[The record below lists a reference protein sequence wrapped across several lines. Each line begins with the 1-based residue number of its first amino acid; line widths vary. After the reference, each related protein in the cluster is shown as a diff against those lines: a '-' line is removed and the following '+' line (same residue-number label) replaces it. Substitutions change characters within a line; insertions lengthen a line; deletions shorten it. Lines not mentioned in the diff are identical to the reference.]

1 MTAAL
6 TAALAAADR
15 VLAEGDLLCMFP
27 DGGLSP
33 DGTLLPFQA
42 GLMEIVQRRRV
53 AVVPVALSPVRG
65 LLFSRSE
72 GGTAMKRPGRRGWF
86 SEVSV
91 VCGPALMPDPV
102 TPERMRERVAAL
114 LRA

>member
-1 MTAAL
+1 M
-6 TAALAAADR
+6 
-15 VLAEGDLLCMFP
+15 
-27 DGGLSP
+27 
-33 DGTLLPFQA
+33 
-42 GLMEIVQRRRV
+42 QRLRV
-53 AVVPVALSPVRG
+53 AVVPVVLSPVRG

-72 GGTAMKRPGRRGWF
+72 GGTAMKRPGCRGWF